1 MPCFVPCPASKPVAL
16 GSNGKGE
23 QIAHSRAK
31 NQRYSKPSHLVA
43 KMSAATVNRRVAS
56 SNLAR
61 GAKSS
66 CSFQLVTRLHFSH
79 FSTENRVTTVRG
91 VSRRWSDNLAAS
103 RSVRSRKPCLYHVC
117 DTFGDCRRQ
126 LLRRSPEHQTPVS
139 ERSYLTSSRGLL
151 EARHLLSVAAHFNV
165 RLSAG

>member
-1 MPCFVPCPASKPVAL
+1 MRYADDAEELFLPVSCAEYFSLGQTIGTTSAALVEAGATGSRSCALFCALPASKTVAL

-61 GAKSS
+61 GANSLAFK
-66 CSFQLVTRLHFSH
+66 RL
-79 FSTENRVTTVRG
+79 
-91 VSRRWSDNLAAS
+91 
-103 RSVRSRKPCLYHVC
+103 
-117 DTFGDCRRQ
+117 
-126 LLRRSPEHQTPVS
+126 
-139 ERSYLTSSRGLL
+139 
-151 EARHLLSVAAHFNV
+151 
-165 RLSAG
+165 